1 MSDRN
6 GFERWRPF
14 VWVFIPYY
22 TRETGIDS
30 PEYDVPAF
38 RAEVKSWFDR
48 LGYEYAWTPVTLENH
63 ASVIA
68 SLMPAHREGACA
80 VLNLCDGSEL
90 DGSPGITVVK
100 ALEASGIPFTGGSSF
115 FFEITT
121 HKVPLKARL
130 LAHGVSTSPYV
141 PLRTFPE
148 DLKRV
153 EAELGY
159 PAFIKPEVSSGSSGI
174 SIKSRVTSAQE
185 VMDRIAVLL
194 GGEDGEFYRQTG
206 LFAEKFIDGPEFT
219 VFVVSDKTAPIG
231 ARAYP
236 PVQRLFHKDLPA
248 HERFLSFD
256 RYWSEFK
263 EESRLSPD
271 QPFYRYGIAPEHLS
285 GRLAGLAARAYVA
298 LEGRSYGRVDIRL
311 DEKTDE
317 LFVLEVNANCGLSG
331 DTETSVG
338 EMLCLTKIPVTTVIT
353 EMLQDAYERAV
364 AGGYRPA
371 GPSVA

>member
-1 MSDRN
+1 
-6 GFERWRPF
+6 
-14 VWVFIPYY
+14 
-22 TRETGIDS
+22 
-30 PEYDVPAF
+30 
-38 RAEVKSWFDR
+38 
-48 LGYEYAWTPVTLENH
+48 
-63 ASVIA
+63 
-68 SLMPAHREGACA
+68 
-80 VLNLCDGSEL
+80 
-90 DGSPGITVVK
+90 
-100 ALEASGIPFTGGSSF
+100 
-115 FFEITT
+115 
-121 HKVPLKARL
+121 
-130 LAHGVSTSPYV
+130 
-141 PLRTFPE
+141 
-148 DLKRV
+148 
-153 EAELGY
+153 
-159 PAFIKPEVSSGSSGI
+159 
-174 SIKSRVTSAQE
+174 
-185 VMDRIAVLL
+185 MDRIAVLL

-285 GRLAGLAARAYVA
+285 GRLADLATRAYVA

-311 DEKTDE
+311 DEETDE

-353 EMLQDAYERAV
+353 EMLQDAYDRAV